1 MAESENELKTLAQ
14 RMMKEKWDYKSA
26 TKKYVRQVMGYY
38 DQNKLMNLLDD
49 LNYKELKMIA
59 GCGIP
64 GDAWRY
70 SVDLLAKKRAEIE
83 LFIAQDGQKATMSV
97 ENENE
102 AEDDPDGES
111 GV

>member
-1 MAESENELKTLAQ
+1 MAESDNELRNLAQ
-14 RMMKEKWDYKSA
+14 RMMKEKWDYKSQ

-38 DQNKLMNLLDD
+38 DQTTLMRLLDD

-70 SVDLLAKKRAEIE
+70 SLDLLRRKREELDLLIE
-83 LFIAQDGQKATMSV
+83 QHGQKATMTV
-97 ENENE
+97 EHENEIE
-102 AEDDPDGES
+102 EGPDGKT

>member
-1 MAESENELKTLAQ
+1 MDESENELRTLAQ

-38 DQNKLMNLLDD
+38 DQTKLMKLLDD

-70 SVDLLAKKRAEIE
+70 SVDLLAKKKAEVE
-83 LFIAQDGQKATMSV
+83 LFIAKGGATATTTV
-97 ENENE
+97 EHENEIE
-102 AEDDPDGES
+102 EDPDGKTRI
-111 GV
+111 